1 MLARP
6 LLSPGVCEEIGE
18 CKGGVYSHFTYSV
31 AAAMMEMVTGKTWDA
46 LLQAEVFQPLAA
58 PDCGLGP
65 TTLGTPSN
73 SSSPVPW
80 TICNAYHV
88 PMSHV
93 AWLE

>member
-6 LLSPGVCEEIGE
+6 LLSPGVCEEIGK

-65 TTLGTPSN
+65 TTLGTSSN

-80 TICNAYHV
+80 TIYNACHV
-88 PMSHV
+88 VM
-93 AWLE
+93 